1 MPTPTAT
8 APTSKRPLMPHQQDA
23 LRWLTTDSVRHPAW
37 LMDMRLGKSLTAI
50 RTVQGWYPTPT
61 TTPMPILVL
70 APLTVL
76 NAWRLELTEERETFI
91 LSTGLSPEKRRFR
104 MQWAFK
110 PTAYRPPSR
119 PIHPAT
125 PLYQRRWVLLN
136 YEALR
141 ADPTIAAMAWKVV
154 IADESTTFRN
164 PSAQISKVMTK
175 GFRMVPH
182 RMILSGL
189 PSPESDLDLFQQFK
203 FLHNTFLGCDNYYHF
218 RAKFYEPA
226 NGVDSRDGWDP
237 KPDTRQTIHDAV
249 HSKAFVLRRQDVNL
263 PNHKVRE
270 TYTIPPTPEQLK
282 QYRMIERE
290 FATLVTEH
298 ANHTIAATTQHNP
311 AQPPPPAILDLPDS
325 DSEITADNH
334 NTPATTRHE
343 TDTVRHETQHVIVK
357 QLWLARLAGGCDI
370 EGNLLYPGKRNEL
383 YRLLTGE
390 LQGQPVVVYFRFNS
404 ELRHV
409 AELLNANNIPND
421 ILVGSTPTKE
431 RSAILEWFQSPAS
444 PPNRVLLCQ
453 VALVKMGLNLSA
465 ADTIINY
472 SRSYSCE
479 VNAQSEDRIYHPK
492 KTTPLLYIDL
502 VTERTIDEDIVA
514 AVNAKVTNAKLFM
527 AAIDANF
534 WRRQLNN

>member
-1 MPTPTAT
+1 MTTTHSTPTT
-8 APTSKRPLMPHQQDA
+8 KPKRTLMLHQQDA
-23 LRWLTTDSVRHPAW
+23 LRWLTTNSIRHPAY
-37 LMDMRLGKSLTAI
+37 LLDLRLGKTILSI
-50 RTVQGWYPTPT
+50 RTVQQWYPTPA
-61 TTPMPILVL
+61 TTPVPVLVL

-76 NAWRLELTEERETFI
+76 NAWRTELTEEQETFI

-104 MQWAFK
+104 MQWAF
-110 PTAYRPPSR
+110 RPS
-119 PIHPAT
+119 IT
-125 PLYQRRWVLLN
+125 NGYQRRWVLLN

-141 ADPTIAAMAWKVV
+141 ADPTIAAMSWKVV
-154 IADESTTFRN
+154 IADESTCFRN
-164 PSAQISKVMTK
+164 PKAQISRTMCA
-175 GFRMVPH
+175 GFRTVPH

-203 FLHNTFLGCDNYYHF
+203 FLHSTFLGCDNYYHF
-218 RAKFYEPA
+218 RAKFYTPA
-226 NGVDSRDGWDP
+226 NGIDSRDGWDP
-237 KPDTRQTIHDAV
+237 LPHTRQTIHDAV
-249 HSKAFVLRRQDVNL
+249 HTRSFVLRRQDVNL

-282 QYRMIERE
+282 QYRMIEKE
-290 FATLVTEH
+290 FAALVTD
-298 ANHTIAATTQHNP
+298 IAHRTHSTVQPPNP
-311 AQPPPPAILDLPDS
+311 AQPRPPAILDLEGFDTES
-325 DSEITADNH
+325 TNH
-334 NTPATTRHE
+334 TIVGNCPPLTI
-343 TDTVRHETQHVIVK
+343 RHETQHVIVK

-383 YRLLTGE
+383 LRLLTSE
-390 LQGQPVVVYFRFNS
+390 LANQPVVVYFRFNS

-409 AELLNANNIPND
+409 AQLLNANNIPND
-421 ILVGSTPTKE
+421 ILIGSTTTKE
-431 RSAILEWFQSPAS
+431 RTRILEWFASSDS

-453 VALVKMGLNLSA
+453 VTLVKMGLNLSA

-479 VNAQSEDRIYHPK
+479 VNAQSEDRIYHPH

-534 WRRQLNN
+534 WRRQLNSQQ